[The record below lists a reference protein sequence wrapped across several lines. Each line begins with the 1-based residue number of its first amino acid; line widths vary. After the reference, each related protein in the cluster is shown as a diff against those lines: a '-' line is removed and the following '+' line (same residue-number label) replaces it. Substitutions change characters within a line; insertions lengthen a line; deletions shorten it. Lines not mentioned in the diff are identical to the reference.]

1 LRLHQPNMKNFQQAK
16 TIVRNYIQD
25 FDQATD
31 KDLKKVLKKYTT
43 KDYHWR
49 GMHPFYEQHGAKD
62 VIKTFWKP
70 FRKAFSP
77 IQRRVD
83 MFFAGANDCDDGQT
97 QWVVNVG
104 NFLGLFDNN
113 WLGIPA
119 TGKMAFLRYAE
130 FHRITPTGKIAETA
144 LFCDVI
150 SVMHQAGHYPLPPMT
165 GAAFLYPGPRTH
177 DGLLYEHQAPI
188 EAVKTMNVLNEMIA
202 DLTALNGDDAQRCPP
217 EVLAR
222 TWKEDMIWYGP
233 FGIGASYTIRRYQ
246 QQHQYPF
253 RDNLHSKVF
262 NGHIARF
269 AEGNY
274 CGFFGWPNLN
284 NKNAGGFLGLTANDT
299 HAPMRVVDIYRR
311 EGDKLA
317 ENWVYIDILH
327 YLYEQGLNVLERMRT
342 INRT

>member
-1 LRLHQPNMKNFQQAK
+1 MSDFQK
-16 TIVRNYIQD
+16 EKEVVRKYIED
-25 FDQATD
+25 FDKASDRSIT
-31 KDLKKVLKKYTT
+31 KVLQKYTT

-62 VIKTFWKP
+62 VIHSFWKP

-83 MFFAGANDCDDGQT
+83 IFFAGVNDCDDGKSI
-97 QWVVNVG
+97 WVVNVG

-113 WLGIPA
+113 WLGIPS

-130 FHRITPTGKIAETA
+130 FHRVNKDGKIEETA
-144 LFCDVI
+144 LFCDVL

-177 DGLLYEHQAPI
+177 DGLQYDKYDSA
-188 EAVKTMNVLNEMIA
+188 EAEKTMEVLNQMIA
-202 DLTALNGDDAQRCPP
+202 DLDTLNTNDAEPCPP
-217 EVLAR
+217 ELLAR
-222 TWKEDMIWYGP
+222 TWNEDMIWYGP
-233 FGIGASYTIRRYQ
+233 FGVGASYTIKRYQ

-253 RDNLHSKVF
+253 RDNLYDKVF

-284 NKNAGGFLGLTANDT
+284 NKNKGGFMGLPSNDT
-299 HAPMRVVDIYRR
+299 NAPMRVVDIYRR
-311 EGDKLA
+311 EGNKLA

-327 YLYEQGLNVLERMRT
+327 YLFEQGLDVLGRMRK

>member
-1 LRLHQPNMKNFQQAK
+1 MNFQK
-16 TIVRNYIQD
+16 EKNIVRNYIED
-25 FDQATD
+25 FDKASD
-31 KDLKKVLKKYTT
+31 GDLSGVLEKYTT

-49 GMHPFYEQHGAKD
+49 GMHPFYEKYDAKE
-62 VIKTFWKP
+62 VIDTFWQP

-83 MFFAGANDCDDGQT
+83 IFFAGANDCDEGKT
-97 QWVVNVG
+97 TWVVNVG
-104 NFLGLFDNN
+104 NFLGLFDHN

-130 FHRITPTGKIAETA
+130 FHRVNQAGKIAETA

-177 DGLLYEHQAPI
+177 DGLLYDEKAPE
-188 EAVKTMNVLNEMIA
+188 EAEKTMEVLNQMIA
-202 DLTALNGDDAQRCPP
+202 DLDTLNTNDAEKCPP
-217 EVLAR
+217 ELLAK
-222 TWKEDMIWYGP
+222 TWNKDMIWYGP
-233 FGIGASYTIRRYQ
+233 FGIGASYTIERYQ

-253 RDNLHSKVF
+253 RDNLYDKVF

-284 NKNAGGFLGLTANDT
+284 NKNKGGFMGLPASEVN
-299 HAPMRVVDIYRR
+299 APMRVVDIYRR

-327 YLYEQGLNVLERMRT
+327 YLYEQGLDVLERMKQ